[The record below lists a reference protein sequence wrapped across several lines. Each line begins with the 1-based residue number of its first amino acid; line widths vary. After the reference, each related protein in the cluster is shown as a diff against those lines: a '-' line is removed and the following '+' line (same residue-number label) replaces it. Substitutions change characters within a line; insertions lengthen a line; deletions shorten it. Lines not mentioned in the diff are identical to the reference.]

1 MSVPF
6 DPLDDAAE
14 REFHRRMVRR
24 LCLLTLAAVALV
36 LYFLHPIISGA

>member
-1 MSVPF
+1 MSAPF

-14 REFHRRMVRR
+14 RAFHRRM
-24 LCLLTLAAVALV
+24 LFWCGLITLGALALV